1 MTPAVPQIAVS
12 TGGLICHSPGAEGV
26 GRRVGGCWWWW
37 GGLTS
42 LLGTAALPQQRGEE
56 HEPPGWSLH
65 SFHFP
70 PQGSKLLGAP
80 R

>member
-1 MTPAVPQIAVS
+1 MLVLV
-12 TGGLICHSPGAEGV
+12 V
-26 GRRVGGCWWWW
+26 VV

-70 PQGSKLLGAP
+70 LQVSKLLGAP

>member
-1 MTPAVPQIAVS
+1 MVVVAVA
-12 TGGLICHSPGAEGV
+12 G
-26 GRRVGGCWWWW
+26 

-70 PQGSKLLGAP
+70 PPKFPNFLGAP